1 MSSIRISKAARDK
14 WMAKK
19 WYTLYAPSSFG
30 FAMLGDA
37 PANSDKHM
45 LGRTIEVSL
54 YDITKDISQLPIK
67 LKFQVVKVEDNKA
80 FTQFKGFELSRDYL
94 RSLIRRGTS
103 KIDVI
108 RDVITKDGI
117 HLRVFIL
124 VITAHRVKKSQK
136 RAIRKKAWEVI
147 EEKASQLTFEEFIQ
161 EAALGPIAAEVYN
174 RAKVIYPLKKVEVS
188 KIKVLTNTFEIP
200 LKLPPS
206 TTAT

>member
-1 MSSIRISKAARDK
+1 MSSIRISRAARER
-14 WMAKK
+14 WLAKK

-30 FAMLGDA
+30 FAVLGEV

-67 LKFQVVKVEDNKA
+67 LKFQVVRIEEDKA

-94 RSLIRRGTS
+94 KSLIRRGTS
-103 KIDVI
+103 KVEAI
-108 RDVITKDGI
+108 RDIVTKDGV
-117 HLRVFIL
+117 HLRVFVL

-147 EEKASQLTFEEFIQ
+147 EEKANQLTFEEFIQ

-174 RAKVIYPLKKVEVS
+174 RVKVIYPLKKVEVS

-206 TTAT
+206 IAAS